1 MDLITFKSVSS
12 QNCVGEVED
21 HVSQYTIQIAP
32 LVIVSNITFET
43 IWKRLNESEILNQI
57 YCNGGKSSAARD
69 VQIICKSGYSNVL
82 ADKVQ
87 EKIRSK
93 INERLDQVHLKAP
106 GDQSF
111 LQTFRD
117 FWIALCTQM

>member
-106 GDQSF
+106 SDQSF